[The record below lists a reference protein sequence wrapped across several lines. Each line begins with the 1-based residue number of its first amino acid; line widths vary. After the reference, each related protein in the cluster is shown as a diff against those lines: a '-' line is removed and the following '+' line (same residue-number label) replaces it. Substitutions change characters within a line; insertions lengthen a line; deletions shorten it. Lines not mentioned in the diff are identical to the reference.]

1 MSTNKIVLSAFCAV
15 ALCSCTAA
23 KQKAWFVSNNGNMP
37 PEERIAK
44 IHTGATK
51 DDVIQILGA
60 PSAVSSFN
68 DNTWIYMSSEIKCI
82 AFMKPEEIER
92 NILKIS
98 FNNDGQII
106 AIDRL
111 SKNDGKDIEPV
122 ADKTEVKGQNP
133 GFFRKYFGGVGQY
146 NPFAGQNSATGM

>member
-1 MSTNKIVLSAFCAV
+1 MSTNKIVLAAFCAV

-68 DNTWIYMSSEIKCI
+68 GVSPSYVGFSPNLILSISNTVPSEI
-82 AFMKPEEIER
+82 
-92 NILKIS
+92 
-98 FNNDGQII
+98 
-106 AIDRL
+106 
-111 SKNDGKDIEPV
+111 
-122 ADKTEVKGQNP
+122 
-133 GFFRKYFGGVGQY
+133 
-146 NPFAGQNSATGM
+146 NSTV